1 MIRVKIC
8 GITDPADAAMCVEEG
23 ADALGFVVE
32 FPQENPWNLPR
43 RRAVELMRVVPPFVT
58 RVAIVGGD
66 ADWITAIAEST
77 GAHALQLH
85 RDEPEEVVA
94 EVARRLAG
102 RGTTIVKALRIDPTD
117 PGPAARWCDQAARFL
132 DAGADAILLDT
143 KAPGR
148 PAGSGLSFDWAVARA
163 VVASRPA
170 PFVLAGGLRADNV
183 ASAVA
188 TVRPFAVDVI
198 TSVEDGEHRKVRER
212 VRAFIRAAR
221 SRPVVHDPEGAVG

>member
-1 MIRVKIC
+1 MTRVKIC
-8 GITDPADAAMCVEEG
+8 GITDPTDAAMCVEEG

-32 FPQENPWNLPR
+32 FPQDNPWNLPR
-43 RRAVELMRVVPPFVT
+43 RRAAELMRDVPPFVT

-66 ADWITAIAEST
+66 ADWITAMAEAT
-77 GAHALQLH
+77 GPHALQLH
-85 RDEPEEVVA
+85 RDEPVDVVA

-102 RGTTIVKALRIDPTD
+102 HGITIVKALRIDPSD
-117 PGPAARWCDQAARFL
+117 PGPAARWSEQAARFL

-148 PAGSGLSFDWAVARA
+148 PAGSGLSFDWEVARV
-163 VVASRPA
+163 VVASRAA

-188 TVRPFAVDVI
+188 TVRPYAVDVI
-198 TSVEDGEHRKVRER
+198 TSVEDGEHRKVRDR
-212 VRAFIRAAR
+212 VRAFVRAAKT
-221 SRPVVHDPEGAVG
+221 VHDPAGTVG